1 MADTEIILNDCF
13 KTKRAKVSNIAK
25 CFKNAV
31 SQTNNT
37 NKATLTFS
45 LNDLCILRRYEGNY
59 YKDVAYY
66 DNELYPDPTDTHYE
80 DLTSDEYN
88 STVWQPHN
96 GTIGPL
102 SESAYAEQATKI
114 SNYPGT
120 DFPELKNITG
130 YHIACL
136 PTRDKNTDPAWDTSY
151 NNNNWNGY
159 KAKHFLKSYSDG
171 YITSMYSAEVIEAS
185 FTIAIPS
192 VAVRRY
198 TIFDPG
204 SEWYRPE
211 DTYVTDIL
219 DCETYPESL
228 LQNNPVLS
236 QRNFITIG
244 ANLADSTY
252 NARFVLF
259 FDNITKNPYNYI
271 QENTNN
277 TVPAVYNCEPGVYLV
292 LGNEGFVPSTDNNFD
307 NTRRYIIPGWDGN
320 SLKTFK
326 FYARKINGNIK
337 GTLKIINDEDEEI
350 LITDDIDVTSVTADS
365 QSSSQFGQYSR
376 NHITNFIIKD
386 LYYKI
391 KPTDQYNFSL
401 QSKDGYENFT
411 TDDLEITGAKK
422 LIDHFVDYYKY
433 SIGTNS
439 DTNSG
444 DVYWFNGMHT
454 QINDLRITLQNDLF
468 DEKLHGPYFLFQK
481 KDKEIK
487 VITEKNLITAFENP
501 GKNIY
506 KINLSEL
513 ESLDTLDLSNNELTS
528 IDLSNNIHLQ
538 NINLSNNINLT
549 EIIWPKGLLI
559 ENKTYNIDLRN
570 TSIDIIEFTSVP
582 TNPKD
587 IKCKLDLKI
596 DLTNNIIKLNLQGIS
611 LINPDTETCDVMNA
625 NFTNIKEV
633 NISETNIL
641 SKKTR
646 LEKFLDNLP
655 DRSRKEPGIIYMYGK
670 KYTSEG
676 VQGSAKAIKDTLENL
691 KNKNWLFYL

>member
-31 SQTNNT
+31 SQTNNA
-37 NKATLTFS
+37 NKETLTFS

-66 DNELYPDPTDTHYE
+66 DNELYPDPTDTHYA
-80 DLTSDEYN
+80 DSTSTEYN
-88 STVWQPHN
+88 STVWQPHGN
-96 GTIGPL
+96 TTTKL
-102 SESAYAEQATKI
+102 SESAYVDQATKI

-136 PTRDKNTDPAWDTSY
+136 PTRVENWSTTET
-151 NNNNWNGY
+151 NWNGY
-159 KAKHFLKSYSDG
+159 DAKHFIKNYSDG
-171 YITSMYSAEVIEAS
+171 YIESMYSAEVIEAS

-198 TIFDPG
+198 TIFDPD
-204 SEWYRPE
+204 SQWYRPE
-211 DTYVTDIL
+211 DTYITNIL
-219 DCETYPESL
+219 DYDAYPGSL

-236 QRNFITIG
+236 QRNYITIG
-244 ANLADSTY
+244 SNPTNLTY
-252 NARFVLF
+252 NTRFVLF
-259 FDNITKNPYNYI
+259 FDNITKNPYSYI
-271 QENTNN
+271 QEDE
-277 TVPAVYNCEPGVYLV
+277 YNCEPGVYLV
-292 LGNEGFVPSTDNNFD
+292 LGNEDFVPATDNNFVK
-307 NTRRYIIPGWDGN
+307 TRRYKIPDWDGN

-326 FYARKINGNIK
+326 FYTKKINGNIK
-337 GTLKIINDEDEEI
+337 GTLKIINDEGEEI

-365 QSSSQFGQYSR
+365 QSSSQFGQYAM

-401 QSKDGYENFT
+401 QTKDGYTNFMY
-411 TDDLEITGAKK
+411 DSESTGAKK

-439 DTNSG
+439 GTNSG
-444 DVYWFNGMHT
+444 DVYWFNRMHT
-454 QINDLRITLQNDLF
+454 QINDLGITLQNNLF
-468 DEKLHGPYFLFQK
+468 DEKLHDPYFLFQK

-487 VITEKNLITAFENP
+487 VIIDKNSIIAFENP

-513 ESLDTLDLSNNELTS
+513 ESLVTLDLSGNELTS

-538 NINLSNNINLT
+538 NINLSNNINLS

-559 ENKTYNIDLRN
+559 ENKTYNINLKN
-570 TSIDIIEFTSVP
+570 TSINIIEFISLP

-587 IKCKLDLKI
+587 LKCKLDLQI
-596 DLTNNIIKLNLQGIS
+596 DLTNNITKLNLQGIS
-611 LINPDTETCDVMNA
+611 LINPDDCDVINA

-641 SKKTR
+641 SKKIR
-646 LEKFLDNLP
+646 LEKFLNNLP
-655 DRSRKEPGIIYMYGK
+655 DRSGKEPGIIYMYGK

>member
-31 SQTNNT
+31 SQTNNP
-37 NKATLTFS
+37 NKETLTFS
-45 LNDLCILRRYEGNY
+45 LNDLCILRRYEGDY

-102 SESAYAEQATKI
+102 SESTYAEQDTKI

-136 PTRDKNTDPAWDTSY
+136 PTRDKNTYPAWDTSY
-151 NNNNWNGY
+151 NNNNWNDY
-159 KAKHFLKSYSDG
+159 EAKHFLKSYSDG

-192 VAVRRY
+192 VAVRRH

-204 SEWYRPE
+204 SLWYKPE
-211 DTYVTDIL
+211 DTYVTNIL
-219 DCETYPESL
+219 DYETYPESL

-236 QRNFITIG
+236 QRNYITIG
-244 ANLADSTY
+244 ANLANSTY

-259 FDNITKNPYNYI
+259 FDNITKNPYDYI
-271 QENTNN
+271 KDAEIEGIDKNKFK
-277 TVPAVYNCEPGVYLV
+277 CEPGVYLV
-292 LGNEGFVPSTDNNFD
+292 LGNEEFVPATDNNFV
-307 NTRRYIIPGWDGN
+307 NTSRHKIPDWDGN

-337 GTLKIINDEDEEI
+337 GTLKIINDENEEI
-350 LITDDIDVTSVTADS
+350 LITDGIDVTSVTADS
-365 QSSSQFGQYSR
+365 QSSSQFGQYSK

-391 KPTDQYNFSL
+391 KPTDQYDFSL
-401 QSKDGYENFT
+401 QSKDGYENFI
-411 TDDLEITGAKK
+411 TDDLGSNGAKK
-422 LIDHFVDYYKY
+422 LINHFVEYYKY
-433 SIGTNS
+433 SIGTNTS
-439 DTNSG
+439 TNSG

-454 QINDLRITLQNDLF
+454 QINDLGITLQNNLF
-468 DEKLHGPYFLFQK
+468 DEKLHDPYFLFQK

-487 VITEKNLITAFENP
+487 VITDKNSITAFENP
-501 GKNIY
+501 NKNIY

-513 ESLDTLDLSNNELTS
+513 ESLDTLDLSSNELTS

-570 TSIDIIEFTSVP
+570 TSINIIEFTSVP

-587 IKCKLDLKI
+587 LKCKLDLQI
-596 DLTNNIIKLNLQGIS
+596 DLTNNITKLNLQGIS
-611 LINPDTETCDVMNA
+611 LINPDDCDVMNA
-625 NFTNIKEV
+625 NFINVKEV

-641 SKKTR
+641 SKKSR

-655 DRSRKEPGIIYMYGK
+655 NRSGKEPGIIYMYGK
-670 KYTSEG
+670 KYRSEG
-676 VQGSAKAIKDTLENL
+676 VQGSAKAIKDTLEKL